1 MTKTT
6 KITLFV
12 FFAPIL
18 AIVIIVILKARLE
31 TLTKLETETEQ
42 SHKVAIRSNVYS
54 VKEHI
59 YRERC
64 INGVVYYLFHRGASV
79 ARTPDNDVR
88 RCSGQRNL
96 NMYDRNSSM
105 QVLVK
110 DVWTSYDVMIPDKD
124 LENEAGFTKIAKGS
138 FEWRLNNVSQGIG
151 QPGTYYTIN
160 SDH

>member
-1 MTKTT
+1 METSRGVPLY
-6 KITLFV
+6 IFIVLLCGASV
-12 FFAPIL
+12 FAL
-18 AIVIIVILKARLE
+18 VISSSESPLDSSKKQDDQKREL
-31 TLTKLETETEQ
+31 
-42 SHKVAIRSNVYS
+42 IRKNVYS
-54 VKEHI
+54 VKNHI

-64 INGVVYYLFHRGASV
+64 LNGVVYYLFHRGASI
-79 ARTPDNDVR
+79 AKTPDNTVR
-88 RCSGQRNL
+88 HCSGQRTL
-96 NMYDRNSSM
+96 YMYDHDSLM

-124 LENEAGFTKIAKGS
+124 LENEEGFTKIAKGS